1 MDSPEPYVA
10 RYRRWAIALMILAGP
25 GLPAGAAALAAAGMV
40 TRHHGV
46 VLGLALTIP
55 GLATMG
61 LGAARLLRAWGSGWI
76 ALTVDAEGIGFGAQ
90 GNERPRRYAW
100 DEISALVLFSRRT
113 EFVRGTVRCV
123 GVRLHPCAADSP
135 ERRLREVERSPLTPR
150 EREELNRL
158 RDIDMEAAVSHHV
171 EVRGWRRRSA
181 DLRRAM
187 RAHAPGVPI
196 LERSS
201 ADYYDLVAWRAA
213 GHGAERNA
221 AMWDT
226 SPW

>member
-1 MDSPEPYVA
+1 MGSPEPYVA
-10 RYRRWAIALMILAGP
+10 RYRRWVIAVMLLAGP
-25 GLPAGAAALAAAGMV
+25 GLPAGAEVLVRAGTL
-40 TRHHGV
+40 TRHQGV

-61 LGAARLLRAWGSGWI
+61 FGFARLLRAWGSGWI

-90 GNERPRRYAW
+90 GRERPRRFAW

-113 EFVRGTVRCV
+113 EFVHGTVRCV
-123 GVRLHPCAADSP
+123 GVRLHPCAPDSP
-135 ERRLREVERSPLTPR
+135 ERRLRAVERSPLTPR

-158 RDIDMEAAVSHHV
+158 RDVDLEAAVSHHV
-171 EVRGWRRRSA
+171 EVRGWRRRPA

-196 LERSS
+196 LERTS

-213 GHGAERNA
+213 GDLAERGA
-221 AMWDT
+221 AWDT
-226 SPW
+226 SSW